1 MSNYYD
7 QQKRFTSEE
16 SGIFMIED
24 WIEFR
29 DKEFMPSLTESQRT
43 FIEDNLKPSDVVGLQ
58 EYYDWR
64 NMAYESGYS
73 REYFETKLYL
83 QERLK
88 DMLEQRDA
96 IPDDKYID

>member
-1 MSNYYD
+1 M
-7 QQKRFTSEE
+7 
-16 SGIFMIED
+16 G
-24 WIEFR
+24 
-29 DKEFMPSLTESQRT
+29 
-43 FIEDNLKPSDVVGLQ
+43 
-58 EYYDWR
+58 WR

-96 IPDDKYID
+96 IPDDKYIDK